1 MGSRCGRTGIGHVTR
16 PKDVASQT
24 GLDEVARFLE
34 RFDPPGSPAAT
45 PPRQVLAGFAWHLP
59 MGGTWRMLSAGV
71 PSWRTV
77 YGWFRRWIEQEL
89 FEALMRALARRQRR
103 HGGRHSTPRLAI
115 IDTQSITCNGMRG
128 PCATTVPK
136 NRSGAIVRQAHRE
149 GVALVDAE
157 GHVLALARL
166 IAANALNN
174 LA

>member
-1 MGSRCGRTGIGHVTR
+1 M
-16 PKDVASQT
+16 
-24 GLDEVARFLE
+24 ARVLE
-34 RFDPPGSPAAT
+34 RFDPPGSPAAK
-45 PPRQVLAGFAWHLP
+45 PARQVLARIAWHLR
-59 MGGTWRMLSAGV
+59 MGGAWRMLPAGV

-77 YGWFRRWIEQEL
+77 YGWFRRWSEKEL
-89 FEALMRALARRQRR
+89 FEALMRALARRQRC

-136 NRSGAIVRQAHRE
+136 NWSAAMVRQAHRE
-149 GVALVDAE
+149 GVTLIDAE
-157 GHVLALARL
+157 GDVLALASL